1 VRLAESLDDFRR
13 ESNIA
18 TWIYV
23 ITTRQALQW
32 LRSNRRRAAREEEY
46 SRGKSAT
53 LASAEA
59 RLAAAEEIRR
69 AVREVPDDILEV
81 ASLYFIDQLSQ
92 VEIAALHGISR
103 RTVVRQINR
112 FREFMAR
119 DSGIESRRAP

>member
-1 VRLAESLDDFRR
+1 MRLAESLDDFRR

-32 LRSNRRRAAREEEY
+32 LRANRRRSAREEEY
-46 SRGKSAT
+46 SRGQAIT

-59 RLAAAEEIRR
+59 RVAAAEEIRR
-69 AVREVPDDILEV
+69 AVCDVPDDVLAV
-81 ASLYFIDQLSQ
+81 ASLYFVDQLSQ
-92 VEIAALHGISR
+92 TEIAVLHGISR

-112 FREFMAR
+112 FRAFVAQG
-119 DSGIESRRAP
+119 SGRELGSAP